1 MLSFLRSA
9 LVAPL
14 LFCLCLRLAVLADDT
29 NSPAIPSE
37 LAAADQRYRSGKF
50 ADAEASYQALLKIN
64 PTLVLAQVGLVR
76 SLLRQQKIDEA
87 LEAANT
93 AQAAHPDS
101 AALLAAKGDVDLPQD
116 CSREHHAPT
125 HFTPVRVSRR
135 FSIPN
140 VTFVTCPLS
149 LRLDRERSEEDY
161 SDES

>member
-14 LFCLCLRLAVLADDT
+14 LFCLCLQLAVLADDT

-87 LEAANT
+87 LEAANI
-93 AQAAHPDS
+93 ALAAHPDS

-135 FSIPN
+135 FSISQRYLRN
-140 VTFVTCPLS
+140 LS
-149 LRLDRERSEEDY
+149 AFST
-161 SDES
+161 S

>member
-14 LFCLCLRLAVLADDT
+14 LFCLCLQLAVLADDT

-87 LEAANT
+87 LEAA
-93 AQAAHPDS
+93 HPDS